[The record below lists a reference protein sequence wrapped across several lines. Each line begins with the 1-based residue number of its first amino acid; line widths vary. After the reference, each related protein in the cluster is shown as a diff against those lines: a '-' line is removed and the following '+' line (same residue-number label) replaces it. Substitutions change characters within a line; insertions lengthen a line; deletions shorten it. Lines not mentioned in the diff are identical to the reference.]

1 MTRQGGEASLNKR
14 YLIWSNGHRGWW
26 KGNRHGYTTLTHR
39 AGQFSFE
46 DAMEIVT
53 NANRYSNKV
62 EEVMVEAPPREQIDL
77 DLAYPDR

>member
-14 YLIWSNGHRGWW
+14 YLIWSNGHCGWW

-46 DAMEIVT
+46 EATEIVT
-53 NANRYSNKV
+53 NADRYSNKV

>member
-46 DAMEIVT
+46 EAMPHRHFKLAHT
-53 NANRYSNKV
+53 
-62 EEVMVEAPPREQIDL
+62 APF
-77 DLAYPDR
+77 